1 MTEKNITAGV
11 VMGSRSDEDK
21 LEKCMDVF
29 KQLQIPFEVNIMS
42 AHRTPDKVAEYAKN
56 AESRGLKVIV
66 AAAGLSA
73 ALPGV
78 LASHTNLPV
87 IGIPIASG
95 ALNGVDALYS
105 IAQMPPGIP
114 VGCVGIDNA
123 KNAALLAARILAL
136 DDNSIKRGLEKIKKE
151 FGDIQA

>member
-56 AESRGLKVIV
+56 A
-66 AAAGLSA
+66 
-73 ALPGV
+73 
-78 LASHTNLPV
+78 
-87 IGIPIASG
+87 
-95 ALNGVDALYS
+95 
-105 IAQMPPGIP
+105 
-114 VGCVGIDNA
+114 
-123 KNAALLAARILAL
+123 ALLAARILAL